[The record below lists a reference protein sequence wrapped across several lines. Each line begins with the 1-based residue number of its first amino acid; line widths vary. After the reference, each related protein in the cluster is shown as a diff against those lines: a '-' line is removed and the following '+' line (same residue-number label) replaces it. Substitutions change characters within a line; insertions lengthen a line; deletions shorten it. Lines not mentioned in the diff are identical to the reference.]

1 MIISNMSE
9 FLSTCP
15 IINRGRELVT
25 LVDSKACE
33 MGIEGSI
40 TCKISS
46 NLLPNL
52 ALHPEFTLNK
62 DTEITPEYECGK
74 CRNITFIVS
83 AYLNNSIDILEN

>member
-1 MIISNMSE
+1 MLISNMSE

-15 IINRGRELVT
+15 MINRGRELVT
-25 LVDSKACE
+25 EIDARAHE
-33 MGIEGSI
+33 IGIEGNI

-46 NLLPNL
+46 NLLSYL